1 MNAFLGCV
9 TRWMLVTLWLF
20 GALHRSGKLRNEKYF
35 KFVYS
40 GNSLLDT
47 VEIGV

>member
-1 MNAFLGCV
+1 
-9 TRWMLVTLWLF
+9 MLASFWLF
-20 GALHRSGKLRNEKYF
+20 GGLQQSGEFRNENNYKL

>member
-1 MNAFLGCV
+1 MNAFLVCV
-9 TRWMLVTLWLF
+9 TRWMLATFWFF
-20 GALHRSGKLRNEKYF
+20 GALQQSGQLPNENYY